1 MANSKGTLSVPVE
14 MLNALYGSLSAIDVK
29 TFSEYTFRKDAASR
43 VVLRTVLGNRYGEGI
58 TEDSLHFKIK
68 GHLERLRRT
77 GLDIANWANEH
88 TGYVCSKSITHI
100 DVDMQILA
108 DIRTLITDWVYIN
121 GEV

>member
-29 TFSEYTFRKDAASR
+29 TFSEYTFRKDVASQA
-43 VVLRTVLGNRYGEGI
+43 VLSNRYGEGI

-88 TGYVCSKSITHI
+88 TNYACSKSITHI